1 MFSAMLSD
9 WHLRAPLS
17 SWLAYGTLIP
27 AAFDN
32 AVGEM
37 VMPLV
42 SHPLTLLSTGKVS
55 GDDNAPCAGLF
66 YARRMKNHLRAWREF
81 RNLSQEQVADRLG
94 TAKGV
99 ISLLE
104 NGKRPLS
111 DKWLHKLAEVLET
124 RPGHLLDLD
133 PNELDND
140 IIDIWA
146 HIDQRDRVQAVSIL
160 RTFMKTGTDN
170 KS

>member
-1 MFSAMLSD
+1 
-9 WHLRAPLS
+9 
-17 SWLAYGTLIP
+17 
-27 AAFDN
+27 
-32 AVGEM
+32 
-37 VMPLV
+37 MPLV
-42 SHPLTLLSTGKVS
+42 SHTLTLLSTEKVS
-55 GDDNAPCAGLF
+55 CDDNALMPALF

-81 RNLSQEQVADRLG
+81 RQLSQEQVAERLG

-140 IIDIWA
+140 IIDIWT
-146 HIDQRDRVQAVSIL
+146 HIEERDRAQAVNIL
-160 RTFMKTGTDN
+160 RTFMKSGTDN